1 MHHPGLNHV
10 ISRRDALRNSA
21 VGFGQ
26 LALASL
32 LARECSADDVT
43 TSQHGS
49 LAARPSHIP
58 ARAKSVIFCF
68 MQGGPSHV
76 DTFDHKP
83 LLTRDEN
90 KPIPL
95 QNVDGNHGRTGN
107 ILKPFWR
114 FRKYGQ
120 CGIEVSDLFPHIAR
134 CVDDICFIHS
144 MRTEGAS
151 HFPEQMRLHTGSD
164 RLIRP
169 TLGSWVLYGLGT
181 ENENLPG
188 FITIC
193 PCYNFGSTTL
203 LRGAFL
209 PSTYQMVPIGR
220 SNAISAPPSF
230 REARFRNTQNPDLPT
245 HLQRKQLDF
254 VAQMNRQHLST
265 TGPDAELEGRIASF
279 ETAFRMQAA
288 APPLLDYSDET
299 EETLQLYGVDA
310 PGETENYA
318 RQCLLAR
325 RLVERGVRF
334 VELFHAPSSNDSG
347 WDQHNELAKYHASH
361 AREVDRPIAALIT
374 DLKRRGLLDQTLV
387 VWGGEFGRS
396 PGAEVTSK
404 RGGRD
409 HHPWGFTFWLAG
421 GGVKGGI
428 QYGRTDEYG
437 YHAVENP
444 VNFHDLHAT
453 ILYLLGL
460 DHRQLIFRHGS
471 EDVRLTDALNGLDG
485 HVIRDIIA

>member
-1 MHHPGLNHV
+1 MW
-10 ISRRDALRNSA
+10 IETAFCSRRELLQNSA
-21 VGFGQ
+21 TGFGQ

-32 LARECSADDVT
+32 LAENHPVRADETIDVANP
-43 TSQHGS
+43 
-49 LAARPSHIP
+49 LAARPAQLAP
-58 ARAKSVIFCF
+58 RARSVIFCF

-76 DTFDHKP
+76 DTFDYKP
-83 LLTRDEN
+83 LLERDDD

-95 QNVDGNHGRTGN
+95 DNVDGNEGRTGN

-120 CGIEVSDLFPHIAR
+120 SGIEVSDLFPHIGR
-134 CVDDICFIHS
+134 CVDDICIINS
-144 MRTEGAS
+144 MQTAGAS

-193 PCYNFGSTTL
+193 PCHNFGSVTL

-209 PSTYQMVPIGR
+209 PSAYQMVPIGR
-220 SNAISAPPSF
+220 SNAISAPPPF
-230 REARFRNTQNPDLPT
+230 REATFRNTRHPALSANM
-245 HLQRKQLDF
+245 QRQQLDF
-254 VAQMNRQHLST
+254 VARMNQRQLELS
-265 TGPDAELEGRIASF
+265 GADAELEGRIASF
-279 ETAFRMQAA
+279 ETAFRMQAS

-299 EETLQLYGVDA
+299 EETLRVYGVDE

-325 RLVERGVRF
+325 RLVEKGVRF
-334 VELFHAPSSNDSG
+334 VELYHAPNSNDSG
-347 WDQHNELAKYHASH
+347 WDQHNELSKYHASH
-361 AREVDRPIAALIT
+361 AREVDKPIAGLIT
-374 DLKRRGLLDQTLV
+374 DLKRRGLLDETLI

-396 PGAEVTSK
+396 PGAEVTSG

-421 GGVKGGI
+421 GGIKGGI
-428 QYGRTDEYG
+428 KYGRTDDYG
-437 YHAVENP
+437 YHAIENP

-453 ILYLLGL
+453 ILHLLGL
-460 DHRQLIFRHGS
+460 DHQRLTFQHGS
-471 EDVRLTDALNGLDG
+471 QSVRLTDALNGLDG
-485 HVIRDIIA
+485 NVVHDIIA